1 MYILRTSAAFDS
13 AHFLAGY
20 DGRCANLHGHRW
32 RIEVEAGQTELQPSG
47 EKRGMVVDF
56 GDFKKA
62 VRALIYESGSLR
74 ENTLTALR
82 EERFA
87 LIEVSFRPTAE
98 NLAKHFYERLT
109 ADGLPVLRV
118 TVYETEDNCAVYTP
132 DREVMT

>member
-62 VRALIYESGSLR
+62 VRALADAYDHALIYESGSLR

-109 ADGLPVLRV
+109 AG
-118 TVYETEDNCAVYTP
+118 
-132 DREVMT
+132 